1 MSVRTAILVS
11 WVVAGILLAIAPG
24 CADRAPEPEPAAGV
38 TVTAQD
44 TRTGVTVTAEID
56 RTAIRTVD
64 RLGVEVRV
72 VRPAGLAVELLGPDL
87 GETDWTLV
95 ERTAVGSSVTAD
107 GRIEDRT
114 AFTLEP
120 FLDGSYR
127 VPGFEAVW
135 GAEDDRRSVRTE
147 PVAVEVTS
155 VLGEEAGA
163 LADALAPVA
172 PAEDASP
179 RTGLLIGAGVVVL
192 GAVLILWR
200 MTRPR
205 DAAEPRH
212 ATPVERLRAV
222 ASGREDDADL
232 SRVHRALA
240 DLTKHGDN
248 GREDGGLQ
256 ALRERCER
264 LRFGGGRAGAGEARE
279 IARSALSVVEVGA

>member
-1 MSVRTAILVS
+1 MSGRAAKLVS
-11 WVVAGILLAIAPG
+11 WIAAVIALAVALG
-24 CADRAPEPEPAAGV
+24 CADRAPEAEPATGV
-38 TVTAQD
+38 AVTAQD
-44 TRTGVTVTAEID
+44 TRTGVAVTAEID
-56 RTAIRTVD
+56 RTAMRTVD
-64 RLGVEVRV
+64 RIGVEVRV

-87 GETDWTLV
+87 GESDWTLV
-95 ERTAVGSSVTAD
+95 ERTAFGSSVTAD

-120 FLDGSYR
+120 FLEGAYR

-135 GAEDDRRSVRTE
+135 GAGDDRRSVRTE
-147 PVAVEVTS
+147 PVAVEVSS
-155 VLGEEAGA
+155 VLGEETGP
-163 LADALAPVA
+163 LADALPPVA
-172 PAEDASP
+172 ASEDVGP
-179 RTGLLIGAGVVVL
+179 RSGLLIGAGLVVL

-200 MTRPR
+200 LTRPR
-205 DAAEPRH
+205 DAAVPQQ

-240 DLTKHGDN
+240 DLSAAGN
-248 GREDGGLQ
+248 VAGELR
-256 ALRERCER
+256 ALRERCDR